1 MTGLSKKEY
10 NQDIDYKV
18 EKIKAMKKVA
28 EKVTLTEFIEQYPR
42 HDYITLGSFW
52 YSANVDI
59 DYSKIINNYS
69 DISYG
74 GTDPE

>member
-42 HDYITLGSFW
+42 HDYVALGSFW
-52 YSANVDI
+52 YSVNAINADDI
-59 DYSKIINNYS
+59 DCST
-69 DISYG
+69 ISYG